1 MASHSLEAG
10 EQAGDAVLQRGRG
23 PGRDEGGERHHGAAV
38 EAPVGTETRELGV
51 REEIASLAEG
61 RTREGRERNQEGH
74 GEQFLLVL
82 VAGRRSGSGS
92 WTNEEGDGCAGWW
105 DWMDRIWGDP
115 EREWRRR

>member
-51 REEIASLAEG
+51 REE
-61 RTREGRERNQEGH
+61 R
-74 GEQFLLVL
+74 
-82 VAGRRSGSGS
+82 
-92 WTNEEGDGCAGWW
+92 
-105 DWMDRIWGDP
+105 
-115 EREWRRR
+115 